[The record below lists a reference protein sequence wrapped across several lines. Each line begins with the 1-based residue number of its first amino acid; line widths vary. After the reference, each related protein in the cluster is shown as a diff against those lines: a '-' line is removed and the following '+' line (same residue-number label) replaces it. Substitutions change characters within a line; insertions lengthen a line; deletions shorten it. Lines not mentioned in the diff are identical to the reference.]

1 MANEQQPIIQLLMM
15 IAAFGLVL
23 SLWLA
28 GVVLWWTRRAKRN
41 AVVKDRL
48 RAIETHGSVA
58 TGESRTLRLWHEGQE
73 ATISVPGISGPRGI
87 AGWLENIRSKA
98 GWSTPVSSMVLGVLG
113 TMAMVAAAA
122 YLITGGNLFVTMM
135 APIAMAII
143 LWIWV
148 NTYIDKRMSHFEAS
162 LIDALELAARSLRAG
177 HPLLGSFQLIADEV
191 SGPVGDIFGRIC
203 QQQQLGVAMED
214 ALRGVA
220 EETHSDDMK
229 LFATS
234 VMIQV
239 RSGGNLADMM
249 VRLANVI
256 RERARLS
263 RRVRVL
269 TAQTQLSKRVLLAM
283 PFLVFVLL
291 NLINPRYMKPLYTTT
306 VGTYIMF
313 AAAIGMFVGWLMMN
327 WLSRL
332 KQ

>member
-1 MANEQQPIIQLLMM
+1 MLNDQPQIVRLLMM

-28 GVVLWWTRRAKRN
+28 CVVLWWSRRAKRSN
-41 AVVKDRL
+41 LVKDRL

-58 TGESRTLRLWHEGQE
+58 TGEARTLRLWHEGQE
-73 ATISVPGISGPRGI
+73 ATISVPGMSGPSGI
-87 AGWLENIRSKA
+87 SGWLEDIRAKT
-98 GWSTPVSSMVLGVLG
+98 GWKTPASSMVLGVFG
-113 TMAMVAAAA
+113 IAAMVAAAA
-122 YLITGGNLFVTMM
+122 FLISRGNLFVTIIS
-135 APIAMAII
+135 PFAMVII
-143 LWIWV
+143 LWIYV
-148 NTYIDKRMSHFEAS
+148 SNYIDKRMAFFETS

-191 SGPVGDIFGRIC
+191 PGQVGDVFGRIC

-220 EETHSDDMK
+220 DEAHSDDMK

-291 NLINPRYMKPLYTTT
+291 NLINPKYMKPLYTTET
-306 VGTYIMF
+306 GTYIMF
-313 AAAIGMFVGWLMMN
+313 AAAIGMFLGWMLMN

>member
-1 MANEQQPIIQLLMM
+1 VLNDQQQIIRLLMM

-28 GVVLWWTRRAKRN
+28 CVVLWWSRKAKRN
-41 AVVKDRL
+41 KLVTDRL

-58 TGESRTLRLWHEGQE
+58 TGENRTLRLWHEGQE
-73 ATISVPGISGPRGI
+73 ATISVPGMSGPRGI
-87 AGWLENIRSKA
+87 TAWLEDIRAKT
-98 GWSTPVSSMVLGVLG
+98 GWKTPASSMILGVLG
-113 TMAMVAAAA
+113 MAAGVAAAA
-122 YLITGGNLFVTMM
+122 YLISRGNLFVTIIS
-135 APIAMAII
+135 PFAMVLI
-143 LWIWV
+143 LWIYV
-148 NTYIDKRMSHFEAS
+148 SNFIDKRMAHFETS

-191 SGPVGDIFGRIC
+191 PGQVGDTFGRIC

-220 EETHSDDMK
+220 DEAHSDDMK

-283 PFLVFVLL
+283 PFLIFVLL
-291 NLINPRYMKPLYTTT
+291 NLINPKYMKPLYTTET
-306 VGTYIMF
+306 GTYIMF
-313 AAAIGMFVGWLMMN
+313 AAAIGMFIGWMLMN